1 MANLFKAFS
10 ILTILAV
17 SQSPLAADMVPI
29 RARYTTTLPAD
40 PHPKL
45 VKSVEIVTGSA
56 PGREDLY
63 WYEIIC
69 RKVSGDSLKLWLL
82 VDEHPFASPSA
93 KKVDFLR
100 YIVQEPGQSPIEY
113 VNIRSGKALLP
124 MFSLRAKL
132 LPRAAEQADGLLF
145 AKGTFLGHPL
155 VRSEILDAQ
164 PVAPPENITKL
175 ILNPD
180 LLIGTSRN
188 FRDDGKGRK
197 SEKDN
202 YNYIPFSKENYDE
215 MIAAGINYF
224 TARARGE
231 QIDWIKRRAVFYEGY
246 SPQIDFPEELFRPNF
261 KGLRMFIDEPASR
274 LAGKYARDASPG
286 DAVKVIQTEIRG
298 KLNNR
303 GYESILRKSG
313 IDLGSLELTEPDVPI
328 WETYIGTAYYQL
340 EANPCGIIQ
349 ECRWQIRPGNFDRG
363 RMLQRINAEFG
374 TNIPIEPENL
384 FLWYYSQMIGPARVF
399 GAKWGMSIY
408 GHAEQELRLPSMKL
422 AYDLG
427 AAYIWFWTSDH
438 NHHVP
443 YTEQLALTRAITDYA
458 KKHPRPALSKL
469 MARAKKAI
477 VLPYGYTLPACWE
490 LDMYGSYIFAID
502 RKNKLGIPYKDILA
516 PAIEEIEHCLK
527 SKIPYDVIP
536 AGKDFD
542 PTVYDEIVRI
552 NEDKSLIRQARPQPD
567 SKEKDAGAS
576 RS

>member
-1 MANLFKAFS
+1 MANFFKAVS
-10 ILTILAV
+10 ILTIFAV
-17 SQSPLAADMVPI
+17 SSPSLAADKLPV
-29 RARYTTTLPAD
+29 RAVYQAALPEA

-45 VKSVEIVTGSA
+45 VKSVEIAACPA

-63 WYEIIC
+63 WYEITC
-69 RKVSGDSLKLWLL
+69 LKVSGDSLKLWLL
-82 VDEHPFASPSA
+82 TDGHPFAGSSA
-93 KKVDFLR
+93 KKTNFLR
-100 YIVQEPGQSPIEY
+100 YIVQEAGQSPIEY

-124 MFSLRAKL
+124 MFGLAEKL
-132 LPRAAEQADGLLF
+132 LPRATEQGDGLLF
-145 AKGTFLGHPL
+145 EKGTFLGHPL
-155 VRSEILDAQ
+155 ARV
-164 PVAPPENITKL
+164 PTMGKPFVALPKNIRKL
-175 ILNPD
+175 FFNPD

-202 YNYIPFSKENYDE
+202 YNYVPFTKENYDE

-224 TARARGE
+224 TAKGE

-246 SPQIDFPEELFRPNF
+246 APGIDFPEELFRPNF
-261 KGLRMFIDEPASR
+261 KGLQMFIDEPASR
-274 LAGKYARDASPG
+274 LAGKYARDGSPA
-286 DAVKVIQTEIRG
+286 DAVKVIQAEIRR

-303 GYESILRKSG
+303 GYESILREKG

-349 ECRWQIRPGNFDRG
+349 ECRWQIHPGNFDRG

-374 TNIPIEPENL
+374 TNIPVEPKNL

-443 YTEQLALTRAITDYA
+443 YTEQLALARTITDYA
-458 KKHPRPALSKL
+458 KAHPRPPLNKL
-469 MARAKKAI
+469 LRRAKKAI

-490 LDMYGSYIFAID
+490 LDMYGSYIFSID
-502 RKNKLGIPYKDILA
+502 RKNELEIPYKQVLA
-516 PAIEEIEHCLK
+516 PAVREIEYCLK
-527 SKIPYDVIP
+527 NKIPYDVIP

-542 PTVYDEIVRI
+542 PAVYEEIVRVK
-552 NEDKSLIRQARPQPD
+552 EDKTLIRQGPPRP
-567 SKEKDAGAS
+567 
-576 RS
+576 

>member
-1 MANLFKAFS
+1 MSILRRTIL
-10 ILTILAV
+10 ILTILGL
-17 SQSPLAADMVPI
+17 SQSAAAAAAGKLPV
-29 RARYTTTLPAD
+29 RAVYRTALPAGA
-40 PHPKL
+40 HPKL
-45 VKSVEIVTGSA
+45 VESVEIAADSA
-56 PGREDLY
+56 SGRAGLY
-63 WYEIIC
+63 WYEITC
-69 RKVSGDSLKLWLL
+69 RKVCGDSLKLWLL
-82 VDEHPFASPSA
+82 TDGYPFAGSSA

-100 YIVQEPGQSPIEY
+100 YIIQEPGQAPVEY
-113 VNIRSGKALLP
+113 VNRRTGRALPP
-124 MFSLRAKL
+124 MFDLREKL
-132 LPRAAEQADGLLF
+132 LPRATGQSKGLLF
-145 AKGTFLGHPL
+145 EKGTFLGHPL
-155 VRSEILDAQ
+155 IRSAIIEAE

-202 YNYIPFSKENYDE
+202 YNYIPFTKENYDE
-215 MIAAGINYF
+215 MIAAGVNYF
-224 TARARGE
+224 TAKGE

-261 KGLRMFIDEPASR
+261 KGMRMFIDEPASR
-274 LAGKYARDASPG
+274 LAGKYARDASPA
-286 DAVKVIQTEIRG
+286 DAVKVIQAEIRG

-340 EANPCGIIQ
+340 EANRCGIIQ

-374 TNIPIEPENL
+374 TTIPVEPENL

-458 KKHPRPALSKL
+458 KKHPRPPLNKL

-490 LDMYGSYIFAID
+490 LDMYGSYIFSIA
-502 RKNKLGIPYKDILA
+502 RKNELGISYKEVLV
-516 PAIEEIEHCLK
+516 PAIKEIEHCLK
-527 SKIPYDVIP
+527 NKIPYDVVP

-542 PTVYDEIVRI
+542 PTIYDEIVRI
-552 NEDKSLIRQARPQPD
+552 KEDKSVIRQARP
-567 SKEKDAGAS
+567 
-576 RS
+576 

>member
-17 SQSPLAADMVPI
+17 SQSALAADMVPI
-29 RARYTTTLPAD
+29 QARYTATLPAD

-45 VKSVEIVTGSA
+45 VKSVKIVVCSA
-56 PGREDLY
+56 PGREELY
-63 WYEIIC
+63 WYEITC
-69 RKVSGDSLKLWLL
+69 LKVSGDSLKLWLL
-82 VDEHPFASPSA
+82 TDGHPFAGSSA
-93 KKVDFLR
+93 KKVNFLR
-100 YIVQEPGQSPIEY
+100 YIVQEAGQSPIEY

-124 MFSLRAKL
+124 MFGLAEKL
-132 LPRAAEQADGLLF
+132 LPRATGDSEGLLF
-145 AKGTFLGHPL
+145 NKGTFLGHPL
-155 VRSEILDAQ
+155 VHV
-164 PVAPPENITKL
+164 PTFGKPYVALPKGIRKL
-175 ILNPD
+175 FFNPD

-202 YNYIPFSKENYDE
+202 YNYIPFTKENYDE
-215 MIAAGINYF
+215 MITAGINYF
-224 TARARGE
+224 TAKGE
-231 QIDWIKRRAVFYEGY
+231 QIDWIKRRAVFCEGY
-246 SPQIDFPEELFRPNF
+246 SPGIDFPEELFRPNF
-261 KGLRMFIDEPASR
+261 RGLRMFIDEPASR
-274 LAGKYARDASPG
+274 LAGKYERDGSPA
-286 DAVKVIQTEIRG
+286 DAVKVIQTEIRR

-313 IDLGSLELTEPDVPI
+313 IDLGSLELPEPDVPI

-374 TNIPIEPENL
+374 TNIPVEPENL

-458 KKHPRPALSKL
+458 KRHPRPALSKL

-490 LDMYGSYIFAID
+490 LDMYGSYIFSID
-502 RKNKLGIPYKDILA
+502 RKNELEIPYKQVLA
-516 PAIEEIEHCLK
+516 PAVREIEYCLK
-527 SKIPYDVIP
+527 NKIPYDVIP
-536 AGKDFD
+536 AGEDFD
-542 PTVYDEIVRI
+542 PSIYEEIVWVK
-552 NEDKSLIRQARPQPD
+552 EDKTLIRQAPPRP
-567 SKEKDAGAS
+567 
-576 RS
+576 